1 MNKLFSSVGPHAAM
15 NHYSPTPETDRPIT
29 MDEIY
34 LVDSGGQYKVLDF
47 WSEFLMI
54 FQFEKQ
60 TALQYNSSRNIQEFQ
75 ILVGFII

>member
-47 WSEFLMI
+47 
-54 FQFEKQ
+54 
-60 TALQYNSSRNIQEFQ
+60 
-75 ILVGFII
+75 

>member
-34 LVDSGGQYKVLDF
+34 LVDSGGQYKVKINWISD
-47 WSEFLMI
+47 
-54 FQFEKQ
+54 Q
-60 TALQYNSSRNIQEFQ
+60 NS
-75 ILVGFII
+75 

>member
-34 LVDSGGQYKVLDF
+34 LVDSGGQYKVKIYSPYLSELDF
-47 WSEFLMI
+47 S
-54 FQFEKQ
+54 
-60 TALQYNSSRNIQEFQ
+60 NSP
-75 ILVGFII
+75 V